1 MTEAGQS
8 ASSKADAAGT
18 RNGLGNHVIVE
29 PKAVWRRKHC
39 GEDMPVGPPE
49 ARQQFFEEGERYL
62 YVYPMRDVC
71 AGVELRGLEMGFDRK
86 RLMEIFEA
94 LGGALA
100 KPTTIC
106 VIGSSPG
113 IALGQPE
120 RQTPDIDVWRQE
132 SSYDESA
139 FQKACEQAGVLFDP
153 RGEHLDPDVIY
164 VQVIRKGIVNLPPGF
179 GVELVGEFGS
189 LRVVMPDPSLLV
201 AAKLARGTPRD
212 VEDAAWWMRER
223 ALTADDIRRS
233 IGALPD
239 PVQRE
244 TASENVVLVELVGS
258 ERRPK

>member
-1 MTEAGQS
+1 MLGRASNWLGAG
-8 ASSKADAAGT
+8 K
-18 RNGLGNHVIVE
+18 
-29 PKAVWRRKHC
+29 
-39 GEDMPVGPPE
+39 
-49 ARQQFFEEGERYL
+49 
-62 YVYPMRDVC
+62 
-71 AGVELRGLEMGFDRK
+71 MGFDRK

-94 LGGALA
+94 LGGTLA

-113 IALGQPE
+113 IASGQPE

-139 FQKACEQAGVLFDP
+139 FRRACEQAGVLFDP
-153 RGEHLDPDVIY
+153 RGEHLDPEEIY
-164 VQVIRKGIVNLPPGF
+164 VQVVRKGIVNLPPGF
-179 GVELVGEFGS
+179 EVELVGEFGN

-223 ALTADDIRRS
+223 ALTADDIRRA

-239 PVQRE
+239 PIQRE

-258 ERRPK
+258 ERSPK